1 MLYNSN
7 IIRKLKEDKFIMNRF
22 IKRIIA
28 MFIILALSILMV
40 TGCGKDSKEGANTDQ
55 PVNKDISDTKN
66 YKFGATYMTM
76 NNPFFVA
83 LNGGIKDVVEANG
96 DSLVALDPAL
106 DVSKQISQIEDLV
119 AQGVDAIFVNPA
131 DWKGIRP
138 ALEAAKAAGI
148 PIINVDAPVFD
159 IDLVDSIVVSDNY
172 NAGVL
177 CAKDMMSKMDK
188 AKIVV
193 LEHPTA
199 KSAIDRTDG
208 FLDTIKDNPNYEVV
222 AKQSSE
228 GQLEQ
233 AMPVMENIIQANP
246 EINVVM
252 CLNDPTAM
260 GALAALESANRAEG
274 VLVYGVDGAP
284 DAKQM
289 IEDGKMTGTAAQS
302 PISIGKTAAEIAYK
316 ILKGESV
323 DKEIYVEVI
332 YIDKNNVS
340 EFGTDGWQ

>member
-1 MLYNSN
+1 MKKILSML
-7 IIRKLKEDKFIMNRF
+7 IIG
-22 IKRIIA
+22 A
-28 MFIILALSILMV
+28 MMLSF
-40 TGCGKDSKEGANTDQ
+40 TGCGAKTVTQEKEDSKTEAKVEVPDKEAKATGGEE
-55 PVNKDISDTKN
+55 KH
-66 YKFGATYMTM
+66 YKFGATYMTL
-76 NNPFFVA
+76 NNPFFGA
-83 LNGGIKDVVEANG
+83 LNSGIEEITDARG
-96 DSLVALDPAL
+96 DTVVALDPAL
-106 DVSKQISQIEDLV
+106 DVSKQISQLEDLV

-138 ALEAAKAAGI
+138 GLEAAQKAGI

-159 IDLVDSIVVSDNY
+159 EELVVSIVASDNY

-208 FLDTIKDNPNYEVV
+208 FLDTIKGDDNYEVV

-228 GQLEQ
+228 GQLEE

-252 CLNDPTAM
+252 SLNDPTAM
-260 GALAALESANRAEG
+260 GALAALQAANRAEG
-274 VLVYGVDGAP
+274 VLIYGVDGAP

-289 IEDGKMTGTAAQS
+289 IKEGKMTGTAAQS
-302 PISIGKTAAEIAYK
+302 PIGIGRTAAELAYR
-316 ILKGESV
+316 ILDGETVEKFVSV
-323 DKEIYVEVI
+323 PVI
-332 YIDKNNVS
+332 YIDKNNVD
-340 EFGTDGWQ
+340 EYGTDGWQ